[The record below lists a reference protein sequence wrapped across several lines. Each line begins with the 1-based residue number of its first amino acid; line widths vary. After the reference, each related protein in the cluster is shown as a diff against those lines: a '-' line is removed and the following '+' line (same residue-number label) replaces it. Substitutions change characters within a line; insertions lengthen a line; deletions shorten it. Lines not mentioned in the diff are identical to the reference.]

1 MTLLPLLLLHLLLL
15 LLQAAAPAAAA
26 YSARSL
32 LLVRVASGPGAAT
45 ACPSVDAACNAATEL
60 FLDEYLPSID
70 GLSAS
75 LVATTPLTGVT
86 LSATDFYQGALSL
99 CADGTCAVLG
109 ATAAAPGQAPSLG
122 PPYFAADRVIV
133 RVAAN
138 GSVDTSTRVA
148 AADYQGMIKG
158 VCSFGSSAGSGGGG
172 YFLVGNATTS
182 CVSYVK
188 HGARPG
194 SGDFANVATG
204 SSCDTAQGPM
214 DGRYTTCLA
223 TAASA
228 PGAPSFNRTLLFAR
242 SFDDY
247 ALVDTV
253 VSPEASWTQAR
264 GLQLLGTTTDVIDN
278 GFSDAYYYSQLVAS
292 RSQDLFFLADPFG
305 ASCDIDTCRG
315 KDAFPTVPVFT
326 GNKGCRTHIQYL
338 NVCSYSGI
346 TFSLDERM
354 LYFTSLNRLVSYPV
368 AGGTGRILVTLPPG
382 QEFRGVSRAPFECG
396 GSGIGSGGA
405 NGSSVPSGPVGSP
418 LEGYY
423 CPNGAGSA
431 LLPCPAGRWSSV
443 GATTNCSAP
452 LPSPSQTP
460 SPSPTRSVTASPSYA
475 PPGGSC
481 WAVSTLAGPDY
492 VTPNIPTGLAHN
504 GPAGLLYVADFRLH
518 EIVTVSTQSGVVSQF
533 AGSSGERATEE
544 TKNGVGTNAR
554 FRAPI
559 GLAWHE
565 PTGDLYVADSYFAL
579 IRVVSSSG
587 NVSTLAGFAR
597 GPLGGGVI
605 LDGDAATARFRLPS
619 SLAIDAAADILYV
632 MDGGA
637 ALRAIRGLHS
647 GALTVATIAGSGVA
661 GTALNSLVGT
671 SARFSAGT
679 LGGIALD
686 AARGRIFIADYNN
699 HAVRLFNLSSTA
711 VSTIA
716 AGRQGLPVDAFALN
730 ATMWLP
736 TGVALSPDG
745 GTLYVGEWTNAVVR
759 KVVVASP
766 DVPSTVA
773 VTVLAGDTDQSEGVA
788 PGVGTS
794 AKLPWPAGLAAD
806 KATGA
811 IFASIYFH
819 ATIVKIVPAT
829 AQGVTNVTIVASPSF
844 LLKNGADASRDG
856 TGLDARFS
864 AITAVAMDPNDNLF
878 VVDRGA
884 SKIRKITSR
893 GVVTTLSGALGPGL
907 ANGAIAEAK
916 FLAPTGVAVSED
928 GSTIFVS
935 DTGNRIIRVI
945 SVRNNTVATLAGS
958 GLRGAAD
965 GDYKRATFFYP
976 AQIATFKGA
985 VFVLDSSEVP
995 SPPSRHAETQ
1005 LLPLPRA
1012 HTT

>member
-1 MTLLPLLLLHLLLL
+1 MTLRPLLLLPVL
-15 LLQAAAPAAAA
+15 LLQAAAPAAAQ
-26 YSARSL
+26 YSANSL
-32 LLVRVASGPGAAT
+32 LLVRVASGPNAT
-45 ACPSVDAACNAATEL
+45 TVCPSVDASCSAATEL
-60 FLDEYLPSID
+60 FLDEYLTSLD
-70 GLSAS
+70 GLSAL
-75 LVATTPLTGVT
+75 LVSTTPLTGVT
-86 LSATDFYQGALSL
+86 LSATDFFQGSLSL

-109 ATAAAPGQAPSLG
+109 ATAAVPGQAPSPN
-122 PPYFAADRVIV
+122 PPFFAADRVIV

-138 GSVDTSTRVA
+138 GSVDTSTRVSA
-148 AADYQGMIKG
+148 FEYRGLIKG
-158 VCSFGSSAGSGGGG
+158 VCSFGSSAASGGGG
-172 YFLVGNATTS
+172 YFIVGNSSTS

-188 HGARPG
+188 HGTRPG
-194 SGDFANVATG
+194 TGGFTNVATG
-204 SSCDTAQGPM
+204 PRCATAEGGM
-214 DGRYTTCLA
+214 EGRYTTCLA
-223 TAASA
+223 SAASA

-242 SFDDY
+242 SFNDY

-253 VSPEASWTQAR
+253 VSPEASWTQAG

-278 GFSDAYYYSQLVAS
+278 GFSDAYYYSQLVSS

-315 KDAFPTVPVFT
+315 KDAFPTVPILT
-326 GNKGCRTHIQYL
+326 GTRGCRTLVQYL

-346 TFSLDERM
+346 TFSLDEKM
-354 LYFTSLNRLVSYPV
+354 LYFTSLNRLISYPA
-368 AGGTGRILVTLPPG
+368 AGGVGRILATLPPG
-382 QEFRGVSRAPFECG
+382 QEFRGVTRAPFECG
-396 GSGIGSGGA
+396 GSG
-405 NGSSVPSGPVGSP
+405 VGSP

-431 LLPCPAGRWSSV
+431 LLPCPPGPGSSV
-443 GATTNCSAP
+443 GATTTCSAP

-460 SPSPTRSVTASPSYA
+460 SPSPTRSVTASPSFA

-504 GPAGLLYVADFRLH
+504 APAGLLYVSDFRLH
-518 EIVTVSTQSGVVSQF
+518 EIVTVSTQSGAVSQF
-533 AGSSGERATEE
+533 AGSSGVRGFDDGA
-544 TKNGVGTNAR
+544 GTNAR
-554 FRAPI
+554 FRAPM
-559 GLAWHE
+559 GLALYE
-565 PTGDLYVADSYFAL
+565 PTGELYVADSFFAL

-587 NVSTLAGFAR
+587 NVSTLVGAVRAG
-597 GPLGGGVI
+597 GGGV
-605 LDGDAATARFRLPS
+605 LRDGDAATALFRLPS

-647 GALTVATIAGSGVA
+647 GGALRVATIAGSGVI
-661 GTALNSLVGT
+661 GPALNSLVGT
-671 SARFSAGT
+671 SARFNAGT
-679 LGGIALD
+679 IGGIALD

-699 HAVRLFNLSSTA
+699 HAIRLFNLRTNA
-711 VSTIA
+711 VSTVA
-716 AGRQGLPVDAFALN
+716 GGRQGLPVDAFALN

-736 TGVALSPDG
+736 TGVALSPSGD
-745 GTLYVGEWTNAVVR
+745 TLYVGEWQNAVVR
-759 KVVVASP
+759 QVAVASP

-788 PGVGTS
+788 PGAGPA

-819 ATIVKIVPAT
+819 ATIVKIVPAV
-829 AQGVTNVTIVASPSF
+829 AQRATNVTIVVSPSF
-844 LLKNGADASRDG
+844 LLKSGADASQDG

-864 AITAVAMDPNDNLF
+864 AITAMAMDPTDNLI

-884 SKIRKITSR
+884 SRIRKISSR

-907 ANGAIAEAK
+907 ANGAISAAR
-916 FLAPTGVAVSED
+916 FLSPSGVAVSED
-928 GSTIFVS
+928 GSSIFVS

-958 GLRGAAD
+958 GLKGTAD
-965 GDYKRATFFYP
+965 GDSRRATFFYP

-995 SPPSRHAETQ
+995 FPSSPFLARARAPLSRTSSSR
-1005 LLPLPRA
+1005 P
-1012 HTT
+1012 HTP